1 VRSVL
6 LSLQHRRASSC
17 HCPRAPGCG
26 SGRRSEIS
34 GPAGLG
40 PAREIEPGD
49 EARNL
54 TRQSLDGVLEGAGRS
69 FAGATTRG
77 PVKTRRP
84 GYCSVSNGIR
94 AMMIFL
100 AAEHSRI
107 GTNRLCRS
115 TDGSD
120 QRSFAVFGGTIQRN
134 TFDKRSR
141 DATRIVWL
149 GGQSPMSKSCDTM
162 RAPGRSSRRSFGRNR
177 RLSSGER

>member
-1 VRSVL
+1 VEDVAEFL
-6 LSLQHRRASSC
+6 A
-17 HCPRAPGCG
+17 
-26 SGRRSEIS
+26 
-34 GPAGLG
+34 PAGLG

-49 EARNL
+49 DARNL
-54 TRQSLDGVLEGAGRS
+54 VRQALMVSLKAGRS

-84 GYCSVSNGIR
+84 GYCCVSNGIR

-100 AAEHSRI
+100 AAEHSHI

-141 DATRIVWL
+141 DATRSVWL